1 MPRKVLVDD
10 LIDARDVAEI
20 LGLSHRNTVSQYQSR
35 YPDMPRP
42 VVNLGPGRPM
52 LWLRPQIERWHT
64 KTVAEGRTRIGRR
77 PSRSRTTTAPRATG
91 KRKVKNWVSGCSRTW
106 AAKTADFATGL
117 DARREVGRTATVSFG

>member
-91 KRKVKNWVSGCSRTW
+91 KRKVKN
-106 AAKTADFATGL
+106 
-117 DARREVGRTATVSFG
+117 